1 MTNLTDWSTSNLQLF
16 NFHAAGASVYSG
28 RELSDELTEPRGASS
43 LLIFVGPGM
52 GATVLLLP
60 YHTTSLTNALVALA
74 HTALELALLSH
85 QANVILL
92 PSGES
97 TLPLLVPAASL
108 GTNGLDW
115 TCSLSRVCPPL
126 SLACFRLK
134 DVSFQV

>member
-1 MTNLTDWSTSNLQLF
+1 MVHRLC
-16 NFHAAGASVYSG
+16 
-28 RELSDELTEPRGASS
+28 S
-43 LLIFVGPGM
+43 LFVGPGM
-52 GATVLLLP
+52 GASVLLLP
-60 YHTTSLTNALVALA
+60 YHATSLTNALVALA
-74 HTALELALLSH
+74 RTALELALLSH

-92 PSGES
+92 SSGES

-115 TCSLSRVCPPL
+115 TCSLSRVCPTL

>member
-1 MTNLTDWSTSNLQLF
+1 
-16 NFHAAGASVYSG
+16 
-28 RELSDELTEPRGASS
+28 
-43 LLIFVGPGM
+43 M

-60 YHTTSLTNALVALA
+60 YHATSLTNALVALA
-74 HTALELALLSH
+74 RTALELALLSH

-97 TLPLLVPAASL
+97 TLRLLVPAASL

-126 SLACFRLK
+126 SLAL
-134 DVSFQV
+134 FQVEGRKLSSLGTRLLPLSMPL